1 MDSAIVLRKCKSK
14 AIRNAKISYLH
25 PLMYLFLSQKNNEL
39 SEMVFITTFRTDARG
54 HKSKHFVSMQ
64 IARGQNGRR
73 NEKFV
78 VRGIA

>member
-39 SEMVFITTFRTDARG
+39 SEMVHIYNNLRTDARG
-54 HKSKHFVSMQ
+54 HKSKHFVCKLQEDRMGAEMKYLS
-64 IARGQNGRR
+64 
-73 NEKFV
+73 
-78 VRGIA
+78 